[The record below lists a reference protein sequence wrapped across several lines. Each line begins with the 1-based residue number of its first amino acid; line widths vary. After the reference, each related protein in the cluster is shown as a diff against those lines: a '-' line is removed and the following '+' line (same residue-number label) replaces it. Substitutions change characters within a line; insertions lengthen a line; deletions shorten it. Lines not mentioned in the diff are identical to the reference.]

1 MASKT
6 KTDAPVAKTSNAVHK
21 DIIIGENIRKEIRYQ
36 DRNIMKHFQLNPNNG
51 TFPLIFN
58 HLILILV
65 YLMPEK
71 PNYINPSKRQSE
83 LLSGKLVGGFTD
95 DPVGKQNL

>member
-6 KTDAPVAKTSNAVHK
+6 KTDAPTAQTFNAVQRN
-21 DIIIGENIRKEIRYQ
+21 IIIGENIRKETRYQ

-51 TFPLIFN
+51 TLPLISCYLMF
-58 HLILILV
+58 ILV

-95 DPVGKQNL
+95 DPVGKQKL